1 MWACSS
7 ANGRAFRGRP
17 HQRRTPHSLARFSR
31 RHDRGRLAGAISGR
45 QRAAGRRA
53 CTRRAV
59 RYSAEMCCSAA
70 RPRRHW
76 LVVYGV
82 LSVCEFLGVCGVCL
96 TPHAVP
102 TSSSVSSNRS
112 EEVLDRVDS
121 SAVGATA

>member
-45 QRAAGRRA
+45 HGAQPVSASGQKG

-70 RPRRHW
+70 RPRR
-76 LVVYGV
+76 
-82 LSVCEFLGVCGVCL
+82 
-96 TPHAVP
+96 AVQ
-102 TSSSVSSNRS
+102 
-112 EEVLDRVDS
+112 
-121 SAVGATA
+121 VGNF